1 MDIESIR
8 NEFPALNNYTW
19 FQNGGVSITPRC
31 IAQVHSRLME
41 ELLQRGPMHIVY
53 PDEEYPRRRDSMGR
67 LARFFGADPEELA
80 LMRGVSEAF
89 QTVLRGMSWRE
100 GDEIVITEDEE
111 AALLL
116 PALHLRDRFGVKV
129 VKLPLSDDIELS
141 FRGCLSNR
149 TKLIA
154 ISHVTTD
161 LGVRL
166 PVSHLCEEARARGI
180 PTFVD
185 LAHAAGLFP
194 IGLHELGCDYAGIL
208 SYKWMYAPYAAG
220 LLYVRRERIKDLAVT
235 YAGGRSEKHL
245 DFENDQFE
253 LHDSAERFQYGPWS
267 WPLVHAWAAA
277 ADWLDGIGLS
287 AIERRTAEL
296 THQLKRGLQSIEGA
310 TLWTPADDG
319 KSAAL
324 VAFGLAGWT
333 GEQLTETLRARWKMI
348 VKPLPHTREGLRISV
363 PFFLLES
370 EIETLLDAIRTL
382 AGQGAP

>member
-8 NEFPALNNYTW
+8 EEFPALNNYTW

-31 IAQVHSRLME
+31 IAQVHVRLME

-53 PDEEYPRRRDSMGR
+53 PDEEYPRRRETMGK
-67 LARFFGADPEELA
+67 LAQFFGVDPAELA

-89 QTVLRGMSWRE
+89 QTVLRGMSWQE
-100 GDEIVITEDEE
+100 GDEIIITEDEE

-116 PALHLRDRFGVKV
+116 PALHLRDRFGVRV
-129 VKLPLSDDIELS
+129 VKLPLTGDIRGN
-141 FRGCLSNR
+141 FRECLSDR

-166 PVSHLCEEARARGI
+166 PVSDLCAESRASGI

-185 LAHAAGLFP
+185 LAHSAGLFP
-194 IGLHELGCDYAGIL
+194 IGLRELGCDYAGLL

-220 LLYVRRERIKDLAVT
+220 LLYVRRERISDLAIT

-253 LHDSAERFQYGPWS
+253 LHDSAQRFQYGPWS

-287 AIERRTAEL
+287 AIERRTAEV
-296 THQLKRGLQSIEGA
+296 THQLKSGLQSIEGTA
-310 TLWTPADDG
+310 LWTPVDDEQ
-319 KSAAL
+319 SAAL

-333 GEQLTETLRARWKMI
+333 GEQLTETLRARWNMI